1 MKKLMVM
8 VATSLFL
15 TGLVSLSLAGGMMD
29 TMKGKAEEAKGA
41 STEAHKGMD
50 MKEAGTEAAIETQS
64 ATKEEAGGM
73 VDQLKEGAKGEV
85 NKKGKTVNESIDNIG
100 K

>member
-1 MKKLMVM
+1 V
-8 VATSLFL
+8 LFVI
-15 TGLVSLSLAGGMMD
+15 GLAGVSTAGMKD
-29 TMKGKAEEAKGA
+29 ALKGKAEEAKGA

-73 VDQLKEGAKGEV
+73 IDQLKEGAKGEV
-85 NKKGKTVNESIDNIG
+85 NEKGKTVNESIDNIG